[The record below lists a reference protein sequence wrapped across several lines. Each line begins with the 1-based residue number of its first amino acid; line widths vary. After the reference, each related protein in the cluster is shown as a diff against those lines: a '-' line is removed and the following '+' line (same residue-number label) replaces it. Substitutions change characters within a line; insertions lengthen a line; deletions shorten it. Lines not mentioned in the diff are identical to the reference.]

1 MSKEESFAYERLR
14 LYLNDHL
21 AGSVGAIELLD
32 NLIEHHSEDR
42 FGKFFAG
49 LRQEIRPDQDTLR
62 DLIRKVGGEESTL
75 RKAVGWLS
83 EKFGRMKLGDGEDS
97 AELLQAVEAIALG
110 ITGKKLLWRSLGAI
124 GSSFSAL
131 QGMDFV
137 ALEKRAQG
145 QFERVEDLRL
155 QMAREAF
162 RA

>member
-1 MSKEESFAYERLR
+1 
-14 LYLNDHL
+14 
-21 AGSVGAIELLD
+21 
-32 NLIEHHSEDR
+32 
-42 FGKFFAG
+42 
-49 LRQEIRPDQDTLR
+49 
-62 DLIRKVGGEESTL
+62 
-75 RKAVGWLS
+75 
-83 EKFGRMKLGDGEDS
+83 MKLGDGEDS

>member
-75 RKAVGWLS
+75 RKAAGWLS